1 MTDSDHTKDML
12 SVREFAKRYAPLVI
26 AYLAITI
33 LYTSPQI
40 FNMTT
45 GCVELP
51 MGGSNDQ
58 YLHMWD
64 AWWVGQA
71 LFHFKTSPFFT
82 HLLNYPAGAS
92 LALQEIGVLNGI
104 LIAPFQFAVERPHG
118 LILGYN
124 LAIILSFLVSGL
136 GMYALAYDISRSR
149 YGAFIAGIA
158 FMLLPY
164 RAMHVTTLN
173 LLSTGWIPLYALFF
187 SRTIRDPKPRNIV
200 WAAVFF
206 AFTLHSSN
214 VYAFFLVLFS
224 AVFVFA
230 SLIADRKSFA
240 NRRVLI
246 GLAVIA
252 ASCFLVLLP
261 NLIMIFSANIDWAQP
276 LELADLFSANV
287 AGYFFPSDQQVFY
300 NFLFGFLPPFSYYI
314 SGTPGHATFVSYTLL
329 ALFVYGIAKASRK
342 EIAPWLITFA
352 AFLIL
357 SFGTRL
363 HVWSWDTGIRM
374 PYYLLIKY
382 LPFSSAMRTPFRFVV
397 LERMALLVVAACG
410 MKILFS
416 RRGKGNAQDA
426 DGSGGGGKDALVNRL
441 RPVVLP
447 ALVALFALVELWH
460 IPFVYVEAG
469 VPDVYFEIAKSGEDF
484 VVADVPV
491 KRYRDRAKYMFYQTV
506 HGKPIPAG
514 IVNRAE
520 AGLEETTGGIV
531 SLLSDRRNIN
541 PETLAHLRRYGAG
554 YVIEHSFG
562 SHGRDRVVVHD
573 LRKH

>member
-1 MTDSDHTKDML
+1 MKLYGWFRRSGRIFDL
-12 SVREFAKRYAPLVI
+12 REFAKKYALLVL
-26 AYLAITI
+26 AYLVITI
-33 LYTSPQI
+33 LYTYPQI
-40 FNMTT
+40 FHMTT

-51 MGGSNDQ
+51 MGSSNDQ

-82 HLLNYPAGAS
+82 HLMNYPAGAS

-124 LAIILSFLVSGL
+124 LAIIFSFLLSAL

-149 YGAFIAGIA
+149 AGAFIAGIA

-164 RAMHVTTLN
+164 RAQHVTTLN
-173 LLSTGWIPLYALFF
+173 LLSTGWIPLYVLFF

-200 WAAVFF
+200 WSTIFF
-206 AFTLHSSN
+206 ALTLHSSN

-230 SLIADRKSFA
+230 NLAVS
-240 NRRVLI
+240 RREFLNKRILV
-246 GLAVIA
+246 GLAMIA
-252 ASCFLVLLP
+252 ALCFLVIVP
-261 NLIMIFSANIDWAQP
+261 NLVMIFSANIDWAQP
-276 LELADLFSANV
+276 LRLADLFSANV

-300 NFLFGFLPPFSYYI
+300 NFLLGFLPPISYYI
-314 SGTPGHATFVSYTLL
+314 SGVPGHATFISYTLL
-329 ALFVYGIAKASRK
+329 ALFIYGVAKSPKK

-352 AFLIL
+352 VFLIF

-363 HVWSWDTGIRM
+363 HIWSWDTGIRM
-374 PYYLLIKY
+374 PYYLIIKY

-410 MKILFS
+410 MKSLFS
-416 RRGKGNAQDA
+416 NRSAGIVKEAQERGINSRVRELILPG
-426 DGSGGGGKDALVNRL
+426 
-441 RPVVLP
+441 VL
-447 ALVALFALVELWH
+447 AIFVLVEMWH
-460 IPFVYVEAG
+460 IPFEYVEAG
-469 VPDVYFEIAKSGEDF
+469 VPDIYFEIAQKKGEF
-484 VVADVPV
+484 AVADVPA

-520 AGLEETTGGIV
+520 AGLEDTTGGIV
-531 SLLSDRRNIN
+531 SLLGDRRNIN
-541 PETLAHLRRYGAG
+541 PETLDYLRRYGAG
-554 YVIEHSFG
+554 YVIEHSFED
-562 SHGRDRVVVHD
+562 GRDSVVVHD
-573 LRKH
+573 LENR

>member
-1 MTDSDHTKDML
+1 MSRALVTHVSERFPL
-12 SVREFAKRYAPLVI
+12 REFAKKYALLVV
-26 AYLAITI
+26 AYLVITI

-40 FNMTT
+40 FHMTT

-51 MGGSNDQ
+51 MGGSHDQ

-104 LIAPFQFAVERPHG
+104 LIAPFQFAVEKPHG

-149 YGAFIAGIA
+149 AAAFIAGIA

-164 RAMHVTTLN
+164 RAMYVTTLN

-187 SRTIRDPKPRNIV
+187 SRTIRDPKARNIV
-200 WAAVFF
+200 WTAVFF

-230 SLIADRKSFA
+230 SFAADRKRFM
-240 NRRVLI
+240 NRRVLL
-246 GLAVIA
+246 GLGLIA
-252 ASCFLVLLP
+252 GACFIVLLP
-261 NLIMIFSANIDWAQP
+261 NLIMVFSANIDWAQP

-287 AGYFFPSDQQVFY
+287 AGYFFPSDQQAFY
-300 NFLFGFLPPFSYYI
+300 NFLFGLLPSFEYYI

-329 ALFVYGIAKASRK
+329 ALFVYGIARASRK
-342 EIAPWLITFA
+342 EIAPWLITFGV
-352 AFLIL
+352 FLIL

-363 HVWSWDTGIRM
+363 HVLGWDTGIRM

-410 MKILFS
+410 MNILFS
-416 RRGKGNAQDA
+416 RRGGGDDDGVGEKGAMA
-426 DGSGGGGKDALVNRL
+426 DRL
-441 RPVVLP
+441 RPLFLP
-447 ALVALFALVELWH
+447 GLLALLTLVELWH
-460 IPFVYVEAG
+460 IPFVYVEAD
-469 VPDVYFEIAKSGEDF
+469 VPAIYFEIAQSDEEF
-484 VVADVPV
+484 AVADAPV

-514 IVNRAE
+514 IINRAE
-520 AGLEETTGGIV
+520 AGLQDTTGGTT

-562 SHGRDRVVVHD
+562 ADGIDSVVVHD
-573 LRKH
+573 LRRH